1 MLIPTTDNGRHRVL
15 LTPHPCK
22 LPDTLYFRTFA
33 IDIFQDFVFTYPR
46 TAEYLF
52 HYRLLNHVRIAKNQH
67 LIIAFFLVTAISP
80 IAIVVKKRSMKTFD
94 GHFLSRSSPEK
105 FEKPIVELILLFL
118 FKIGQYKVLKCIYHG
133 CRSNCANEF
142 SSSAYI
148 TSCRFRRAGDDSFTK
163 RFQQFYKGGNFKVAR
178 KVCNFLP
185 KFYE

>member
-1 MLIPTTDNGRHRVL
+1 MWCEVCVKKRHLKFANFTGLYFPNFTLFSCHFTEFIMLIPTTDNGRHRVL

-118 FKIGQYKVLKCIYHG
+118 FKIGQYKVLKCI
-133 CRSNCANEF
+133 
-142 SSSAYI
+142 
-148 TSCRFRRAGDDSFTK
+148 
-163 RFQQFYKGGNFKVAR
+163 
-178 KVCNFLP
+178 
-185 KFYE
+185 